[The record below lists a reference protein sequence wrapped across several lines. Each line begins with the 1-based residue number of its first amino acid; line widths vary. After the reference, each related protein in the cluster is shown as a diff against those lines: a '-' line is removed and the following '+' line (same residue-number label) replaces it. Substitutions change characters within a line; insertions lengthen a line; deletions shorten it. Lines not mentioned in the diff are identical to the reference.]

1 RAGFLV
7 NAGYDALKELP
18 RNDRIE
24 LLNRLKADAPRYWDG
39 DPFDHLTFHT
49 ALEYLKSRKPRVLYL
64 SLGETDGW
72 AHEGNYP
79 EYLRATHRADQ
90 YLKILW
96 ETVQAMPEYK
106 GVTTLV
112 FSPDHGRGDGA
123 DWRSH
128 GERWPDSKYIW
139 MAFVGPDTS
148 AL

>member
-1 RAGFLV
+1 
-7 NAGYDALKELP
+7 
-18 RNDRIE
+18 
-24 LLNRLKADAPRYWDG
+24 G

-64 SLGETDGW
+64 SLGETDDW

-79 EYLRATHRADQ
+79 EYLRATYRADQ

-139 MAFVGPDTS
+139 MAFLGPDTS
-148 AL
+148 ALGERSQIAPVTQSQLAATVAALLRQDYHRAVPASGAAI